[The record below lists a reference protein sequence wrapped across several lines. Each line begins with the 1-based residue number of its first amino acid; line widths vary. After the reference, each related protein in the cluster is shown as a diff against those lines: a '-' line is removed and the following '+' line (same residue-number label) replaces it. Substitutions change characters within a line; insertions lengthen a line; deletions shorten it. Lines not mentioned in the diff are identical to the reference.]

1 MVVEVELDDG
11 IPTRIDHDGVVYEV
25 NDTPTPLEQPDW
37 HYALTH
43 PPAPLSGWRFQA
55 IDRRG
60 RARVFDVQRVGPGWR
75 LVNVYD

>member
-1 MVVEVELDDG
+1 VGVTVELDDG
-11 IPTRIDHDGVVYEV
+11 IPVRIDHDGILYDV

-37 HYALTH
+37 HYAMTH

-60 RARVFDVQRVGPGWR
+60 RARVFDVQRVGAGWR